1 MSSLGPSVRPGCNL
15 LAFLSRSCVWFWPF
29 LAAARLASWLHTL
42 FKYVVNRTQSSP
54 CVGFL
59 PFFALG
65 IGLFASSAQAEPRQ
79 PTHVACVGDSITA
92 GAGASDASKNY
103 VSLLQAALGNTV
115 QVKNFGHSGATL
127 LSAGFGDLPYNQQA
141 EYTAAT
147 NFVSNAGAG
156 AVVSVIIMLGTNDS
170 KPQNWDP
177 AVGKK
182 NDQQFL
188 ADYRTLID
196 HFTGLSTKPVVYLVY
211 PLATGNNPCCGIR
224 GDVIHDQELPLLKQL
239 AMEKHLP
246 TIDLNTPT
254 LAHPEY
260 FGDGVHPTDAGYAV
274 METLVKKGLEREPSV
289 SITSPSMGATPGQGM
304 LPLTAD
310 AGADSVDIA
319 SVEFFEGT
327 ASLGKVTAK
336 PFTFTWQATAGMHSV
351 TAKATDTTLAN
362 ATSMPVSFTVTD
374 AAAAGGTGA
383 GGSAGAAAS
392 GAGGG
397 ASAGA
402 AAGGVPTAGA
412 GMAGSNAQTAGA
424 AGTTTSAAGSAGG
437 AVNPATPTATS
448 VSPDSGCRC
457 ALPGSRS
464 RAGLGLLSLGAL
476 LLLGGLRRRRA
487 A

>member
-1 MSSLGPSVRPGCNL
+1 M
-15 LAFLSRSCVWFWPF
+15 A
-29 LAAARLASWLHTL
+29 
-42 FKYVVNRTQSSP
+42 
-54 CVGFL
+54 
-59 PFFALG
+59 
-65 IGLFASSAQAEPRQ
+65 IGLFAGSARAEPRK

-147 NFVSNAGAG
+147 NFVSSAGAG
-156 AVVSVIIMLGTNDS
+156 ALVSVVIMLGTNDS

-196 HFTGLSTKPVVYLVY
+196 HFMGLSTKPVVYVVY

-239 AMEKHLP
+239 AMEKHVP

-274 METLVKKGLEREPSV
+274 MEPLVKKGLEREPSV
-289 SITSPSMGATPGQGM
+289 SITSPSVGAMPGQGM

-310 AGADSVDIA
+310 AGADTVDIA
-319 SVEFFEGT
+319 SVEFFDGA

-336 PFTFTWQATAGMHSV
+336 PFTFMWQATTGLHSV
-351 TAKATDTTLAN
+351 SAKATDTTLAN

-374 AAAAGGTGA
+374 VAAVAGA
-383 GGSAGAAAS
+383 GGGGNAGAAV
-392 GAGGG
+392 GGG
-397 ASAGA
+397 ASASAGS
-402 AAGGVPTAGA
+402 GGVASA
-412 GMAGSNAQTAGA
+412 SMAGSSAQTGGA
-424 AGTTTSAAGSAGG
+424 AGTTTSVAGTAGG
-437 AVNPATPTATS
+437 AVIPATPAGTRA
-448 VSPDSGCRC
+448 SPDSGCSC
-457 ALPGSRS
+457 ALLGSRS
-464 RAGLGLLSLGAL
+464 TAGLGWLPLAAV